1 MATSEEKTELVETL
15 KGPRFYRIMLWGY
28 GGESE
33 YMELTKEQFEFWNAH
48 NEEHG
53 DSDGVNYCTS
63 AEDGDFDFDN
73 IEELPEAMQFLKD
86 PDDDYSSSWYEAPTS
101 FAHQYGID
109 YNNARLTIEEVSVKN
124 IKQKF

>member
-1 MATSEEKTELVETL
+1 MAEEYTSEENKELVETI

-33 YMELTKEQFEFWNAH
+33 YMQLTKEQYDFWHAH

-53 DSDGVNYCTS
+53 DGDGVNYCTS
-63 AEDGDFDFDN
+63 AEDGDFEFEN

-86 PDDDYSSSWYEAPTS
+86 PKEDYSSNWYEAPTS

-109 YNNARLTIEEVSVKN
+109 YNNARLTIEEVSSEE
-124 IKQKF
+124 